1 MVRKTALKKDFYRE
15 LSKTRGRFMSILLIV
30 MLGVAFFSGLR
41 STEPDMR
48 LSGDAYFDR
57 TKLYDGRIV
66 STMGLTEDDL
76 DAVSRVSSVD
86 SAEGIHSIDVLCK
99 VDEVEQAFHVL
110 DIPSK
115 LNAVTVTEGRMPEN
129 PGECLADAELVSRMG
144 LKVGDV
150 LSLESGNDGAVTDT
164 LATDTYTVVG
174 LASTPVYI
182 SFSRGYTTIGT
193 GSLYGFLFVPD
204 SDFTQDYYTEID
216 YTVKGAADAVCF
228 TDKYD
233 NIASAAASDMEG
245 IADERC
251 EARRD
256 GLVNEAE
263 KKIADA
269 EAELADSK
277 AEADSQ
283 LADAAQKISDNES
296 KLESAASKIANG
308 RTEIENAKNTLT
320 EKQEELNTAND
331 VYTDGQAQLT
341 QAKAQLQTLKDNY
354 QLMKQ
359 NPNADAQTLARMEG
373 TINAAETQISEKST
387 ELDTAAETIA
397 AGQAEIDSGWE
408 TISTQ
413 ESSLDDAEVELT
425 EGQAE
430 LAQGK
435 ADYEQAASDAAQQ
448 LDDGQKKI
456 DESKAKIADIALP
469 SWTCSDRMDD
479 SDYSGYGDNTERM
492 GKIAQ
497 VFPFVFFLVAAL
509 ISLTMMTRMVEEE
522 RIQIGTLKALG
533 YRKADIAWKYIRY
546 ALEATVIG
554 SIVGVL
560 IGEKIFPWI
569 VITSYGIMYHYISDH
584 IILYNLSNGFIA
596 GVAAVFCTIG
606 ATVIS
611 CYSELKAVPAQL
623 MRPPAPKGGKRILLE
638 RIPFIWK
645 LFNFTWKSTIRNLAR
660 YKKRFFMTVFG
671 IGGSMALIL
680 TGFGL
685 RDSIMGVVT
694 IQYNAIQL
702 YDADLYL
709 KDDVTQEQ
717 TDALGDY
724 IDQEL
729 GSGNYLE
736 SYQKEID
743 LTGGSGSQKVILLVP
758 KNTEDL
764 RNFVDLHSR
773 TTGEK
778 YNLTDDGVVLT
789 EKAAR
794 LLNVKAGDTV
804 MIGKN
809 GPEVQVSAVCE
820 NYLNHYVYM
829 TTGLYS
835 RLYGEAPSYDD
846 IMVRMDGMT
855 AGEREDTGR
864 NILEQPGV
872 LSINY
877 LAMLEDRLSD
887 MLGVLDRVIVV
898 LTISAG
904 MLTFI
909 VLYSLNSINIEERR
923 RELATIKVLGFY
935 DKELAAY
942 IYRENILL
950 SIVGI
955 GLGVLFGILLHH
967 YLITTVEIDMVM
979 FGRNINASSYLRSIV
994 LTGVFAAIV
1003 NFVMFFKLKKINMV
1017 ESLKSVE

>member
-15 LSKTRGRFMSILLIV
+15 VSNTRGRFLSILLIV

-41 STEPDMR
+41 STESDMR

-57 TKLYDGRIV
+57 NKLYDGRIV
-66 STMGLTEDDL
+66 STMGLTDEDL
-76 DAVSRVSSVD
+76 DAVSNLSSVED
-86 SAEGIHSIDVLCK
+86 AEGIHSIDVLCK

-110 DIPSK
+110 DIPSV
-115 LNAVTVTEGRMPEN
+115 LNTVTVTEGRMPEN
-129 PGECLADAELVSRMG
+129 PRECLADAELKSKMDI
-144 LKVGDV
+144 KTGDV
-150 LSLESGNDGAVTDT
+150 LTLESGSDSAVTDT
-164 LATDTYTVVG
+164 LASDTYTVVG
-174 LASTPVYI
+174 FASSPVYV

-193 GSLYGFLFVPD
+193 GNLYGYLYVPG
-204 SDFTQDYYTEID
+204 SDFSQDYYTEID
-216 YTVKGAADAVCF
+216 YTAKGAAEATCF
-228 TDKYD
+228 TKAYD
-233 NIASAAASDMEG
+233 TAASGAGSEVKS

-256 GLVNEAE
+256 GIVKEAE
-263 KKIADA
+263 QKIEDA
-269 EAELADSK
+269 EAQLADSK

-296 KLESAASKIANG
+296 KLESAADKIANG
-308 RTEIENAKNTLT
+308 RAEMEDAKNTLT
-320 EKQEELNTAND
+320 EKQEELDAAND
-331 VYTDGQAQLT
+331 EYTSGKEQL
-341 QAKAQLQTLKDNY
+341 AAAESDLQKLKDNY
-354 QLMKQ
+354 ALMKQ
-359 NPNADAQTLARMEG
+359 NPNADAATLLQMEAMITSSQTQL
-373 TINAAETQISEKST
+373 TQKSS
-387 ELDTAAETIA
+387 ELDAAAETIA
-397 AGQAEIDSGWE
+397 DGQAQIDSGWE
-408 TISTQ
+408 TINSQ
-413 ESSLDDAEVELT
+413 ESSLEEAEAELASGR
-425 EGQAE
+425 EE

-435 ADYEQAASDAAQQ
+435 ADYEQSASDAAAQ
-448 LDDGQKKI
+448 LDEGQKKI
-456 DESKAKIADIALP
+456 DESKSKIADIEHP
-469 SWTCSDRMDD
+469 SWTCYDRMDD

-522 RIQIGTLKALG
+522 RVQIGTLKALG

-554 SIVGVL
+554 SICGVL
-560 IGEKIFPWI
+560 IGEKVFPWI
-569 VITSYGIMYHYISDH
+569 VITSYGIMYHYMSDYV
-584 IILYNLSNGFIA
+584 ILYNLYYGFMA
-596 GVAAVFCTIG
+596 GAAAIVCTIG
-606 ATVIS
+606 ATMLS
-611 CYSELKAVPAQL
+611 CYGELKAVPAEL
-623 MRPPAPKGGKRILLE
+623 MRPPSPKSGKRILLE
-638 RIPFIWK
+638 RIPFLWK

-694 IQYNAIQL
+694 IQYEEVQL

-709 KDDVTQEQ
+709 KDDVTKEE
-717 TDALGDY
+717 TDALGTY

-743 LTGGSGSQKVILLVP
+743 LVSGAGKQKVILLVP
-758 KNTEDL
+758 KNVSAMSS
-764 RNFVDLHSR
+764 FVDLHSR

-778 YNLTDDGVVLT
+778 YGLTDDGVVLT

-804 MIGKN
+804 TIGLD
-809 GPEVQVSAVCE
+809 GPEVHVTAVCE

-829 TTGLYS
+829 TSNLYT
-835 RLYGEAPSYDD
+835 RLYGEEPAYDD
-846 IMVRMDGMT
+846 IMVRMDSMT
-855 AGEREDTGR
+855 AGEREDAGR
-864 NILEQPGV
+864 SFLEQPGV

-935 DKELAAY
+935 NKELAAY

-950 SIVGI
+950 TIVGI
-955 GLGVLFGILLHH
+955 ALGVVFGILLHH

-979 FGRNINASSYLRSIV
+979 FGRNINMSSYLRSII
-994 LTGVFAAIV
+994 LTGVFAAFV